1 MHFGV
6 GNGTL
11 RALKEY
17 FMGHGWGVG
26 GVGKT
31 NQTFF
36 TNAVLIIDNDS
47 CLEQVFSLLS

>member
-31 NQTFF
+31 EPNLFH
-36 TNAVLIIDNDS
+36 
-47 CLEQVFSLLS
+47 

>member
-17 FMGHGWGVG
+17 FNIPLMG

-31 NQTFF
+31 EPNLFH
-36 TNAVLIIDNDS
+36 
-47 CLEQVFSLLS
+47 